1 MGITQE
7 NSVVPLNIQNNFH
20 KQEEYEPIKNKYSDA
35 AKRQLGKKEYVMQAD
50 QALSYWKLL
59 SDWANKEA
67 MKECPVRSAIV
78 FVIDAA
84 KVSFHP

>member
-1 MGITQE
+1 MMGITQG

-20 KQEEYEPIKNKYSDA
+20 KQEECEPIKNKYRCS
-35 AKRQLGKKEYVMQAD
+35 KGQLGKKEYVMQAD

-84 KVSFHP
+84 KVSFHS